1 MKDKRLDELYQY
13 IEEHEEKW
21 RIDYLKRYELE
32 NKINKAIK
40 CMEDNSK
47 ISLEDTVSLIRF
59 YRELLNILKGEDNNA
74 I

>member
-21 RIDYLKRYELE
+21 RIDHLKRYEYE
-32 NKINKAIK
+32 NRINKAIEYIENAGLSNYEK
-40 CMEDNSK
+40 ELYE
-47 ISLEDTVSLIRF
+47 ILI
-59 YRELLNILKGEDNNA
+59 GDDNNA